1 MTNDTKDLDHIFR
14 LLCALTGIALAIT
27 AVLHHDPVPWLLGA
41 ILVYL
46 WGRKE

>member
-1 MTNDTKDLDHIFR
+1 MTNDMKDLEAIFR
-14 LLCALTGIALAIT
+14 VLCALTSIALAIT
-27 AVLHHDPVPWLLGA
+27 AVLHPEPVPWLLGA

>member
-1 MTNDTKDLDHIFR
+1 MKALDNIFR
-14 LLCALTGIALAIT
+14 LLCALTSIALAIT
-27 AVLHHDPVPWLLGA
+27 AVLHHDPVPWLLGG

>member
-1 MTNDTKDLDHIFR
+1 MTNGMKDLEAIFR
-14 LLCALTGIALAIT
+14 LICALTSIALAIT
-27 AVLHHDPVPWLLGA
+27 AILNPEPVPWLLGA